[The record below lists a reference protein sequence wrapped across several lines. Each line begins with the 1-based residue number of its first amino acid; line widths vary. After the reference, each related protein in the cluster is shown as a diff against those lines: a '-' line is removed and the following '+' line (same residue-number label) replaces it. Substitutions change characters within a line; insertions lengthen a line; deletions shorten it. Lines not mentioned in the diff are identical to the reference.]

1 MSKVYRNIQWLVFA
15 QQAKANGDAFKQTQF
30 DNHNPDYT
38 ESFLSVL
45 MDRAAP
51 RRSLWRPFDFM
62 SIKNPQTPLQWTV
75 WPAPLSVHQSAGLFF
90 SFYFQ
95 SQAPT
100 QRHSQS
106 LTQPLPKQHGCPTN
120 RSLSICLNIP
130 PTPPPPPP
138 PFPLGYDAIASKW
151 KQKSGRQVGP
161 MLFRSISGLRMVDLR
176 IPIWLEN
183 QAEASLVSV
192 SAVKWGSR
200 L

>member
-1 MSKVYRNIQWLVFA
+1 MGMHLNKHNLIITILI
-15 QQAKANGDAFKQTQF
+15 KQNLFWVTSWIVRLQ
-30 DNHNPDYT
+30 
-38 ESFLSVL
+38 EEACEVL
-45 MDRAAP
+45 
-51 RRSLWRPFDFM
+51 FDFM
-62 SIKNPQTPLQWTV
+62 SIKNPQTHPQWTV
-75 WPAPLSVHQSAGLFF
+75 WPAPLSIHQSAGLFF

-106 LTQPLPKQHGCPTN
+106 PTRPLPKQHGGPTN

-151 KQKSGRQVGP
+151 KQESGRQVGP
-161 MLFRSISGLRMVDLR
+161 MLFRSISGLRTVDLR
-176 IPIWLEN
+176 IPIWFEN
-183 QAEASLVSV
+183 QAEASLVSA
-192 SAVKWGSR
+192 SAVQRGSR